1 MSQNEPAKS
10 IEDLA
15 QEILSNTHSRSWHQ
29 RERVAYSEAEWM
41 PVEDV
46 NARLKAYFLKHATAK
61 QLEELKSAPFMK

>member
-29 RERVAYSEAEWM
+29 RERVAYSEAEWI
-41 PVEDV
+41 PVEEV
-46 NARLKAYFLKHATAK
+46 NAQLKVYFEQHATPE
-61 QLEELKSAPFMK
+61 QLAELKNAPFMK